1 MENRMTAQQLK
12 NSILQ
17 MAVQGK
23 LVSQDPNDEPAS
35 VLLERIRKEKE
46 QLIKD
51 GKIKKNKK
59 ESYIFRG
66 ADNLHYEQIGKEV
79 KCIEDEL
86 PFEIPDSWEWVRLN
100 EIRCKE
106 IKRGKSPTYITNS
119 NIFVFAQKCNSKY
132 NGIDL
137 SLCKCLDP
145 AKFRNYDRSEVML
158 PGDIIINS
166 TGTGTLGRIGYLSG
180 SDNINNLTLVPDS
193 HVTVVRLSNELNSY
207 FMKVTVNL
215 YHKYFE
221 EHGEGSTNQKELK
234 PLTIQTILVPIP
246 PRNEQNRIVNKLKE
260 LKPLIEKYK
269 LAEEKLYELN
279 SNIKNQLKKSILQ
292 YAIEGKLV
300 PQDPNDEP
308 ASVLLDRIR
317 KEKQTLIAE
326 GKIKKDKNESII
338 YRRDNSYY
346 EMLDKK
352 VNCIDDKILFEIPNS
367 WEWIRISSMASIVT
381 KGTTPRGGNVAYQ
394 DYGIGFLRAENIA
407 GFNKLNL
414 SNLNYINKET
424 HFGYLKRSILEA
436 NDILITIA
444 GTLGRTAIVQEK
456 DLPLNTNQAIAI
468 VRLIPSISINYDYL
482 IYAVNSPVI
491 QKSLISQRKITAIP
505 NLTLEMIS
513 ECLIPIPPLK
523 EQNRII
529 DKIQEIEYL
538 CTKLIVK

>member
-1 MENRMTAQQLK
+1 M
-12 NSILQ
+12 
-17 MAVQGK
+17 
-23 LVSQDPNDEPAS
+23 
-35 VLLERIRKEKE
+35 
-46 QLIKD
+46 
-51 GKIKKNKK
+51 
-59 ESYIFRG
+59 
-66 ADNLHYEQIGKEV
+66 
-79 KCIEDEL
+79 
-86 PFEIPDSWEWVRLN
+86 N

-207 FMKVTVNL
+207 FMKVTVDL

-260 LKPLIEKYK
+260 LNPLIEKYK

-317 KEKQTLIAE
+317 KEKQALIAE

-346 EMLDKK
+346 EKLNGIDS
-352 VNCIDDKILFEIPNS
+352 CIDDEIPFTIPQKWS
-367 WEWIRISSMASIVT
+367 WIRLKNISTINMGTSPIGDSISGNNENGFEFHQGKIFFGDKYLNRSNVY
-381 KGTTPRGGNVAYQ
+381 TTRPIKFAEENSLLLCV
-394 DYGIGFLRAENIA
+394 RAPV
-407 GFNKLNL
+407 GKLNITRRNVCIGRGL
-414 SNLNYINKET
+414 CTIKPYGNIRIEFLYYFLLTYEKYFAQNSTGSTFKAITSNVIFNCLFPLPSLDEQNKIIKTIEKV
-424 HFGYLKRSILEA
+424 YSIL
-436 NDILITIA
+436 
-444 GTLGRTAIVQEK
+444 K
-456 DLPLNTNQAIAI
+456 
-468 VRLIPSISINYDYL
+468 
-482 IYAVNSPVI
+482 
-491 QKSLISQRKITAIP
+491 
-505 NLTLEMIS
+505 
-513 ECLIPIPPLK
+513 
-523 EQNRII
+523 
-529 DKIQEIEYL
+529 
-538 CTKLIVK
+538 